1 MLIVLNTSIQS
12 VRLVSQ
18 LERSLGLLFPF
29 LVCGYVKSGFSKQF
43 WIIERKAARLLTKFL
58 ECFGTDQ
65 AQITHGG
72 YQGKAML
79 VDE

>member
-1 MLIVLNTSIQS
+1 MS
-12 VRLVSQ
+12 VRTFARVALSVSHV
-18 LERSLGLLFPF
+18 S
-29 LVCGYVKSGFSKQF
+29 GYVKSGFSKQF

-65 AQITHGG
+65 AHITHGA
-72 YQGKAML
+72 YQEKAML